1 MLKENFEI
9 CIDQLLLQKYY
20 WREVSVN
27 FRSWLYWL
35 KNYDSL
41 NSHIKKGCYFSIGV
55 DHIRHFWWAINSGY
69 FDMIEEYYDF

>member
-35 KNYDSL
+35 KNYDTL
-41 NSHIKKGCYFSIGV
+41 DLCLKKGRFSIGAGRI
-55 DHIRHFWWAINSGY
+55 HHFWWTINSGY